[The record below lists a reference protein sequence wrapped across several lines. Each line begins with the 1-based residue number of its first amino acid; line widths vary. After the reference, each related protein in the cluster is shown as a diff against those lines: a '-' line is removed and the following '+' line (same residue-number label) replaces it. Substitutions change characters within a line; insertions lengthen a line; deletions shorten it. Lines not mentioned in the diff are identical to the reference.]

1 MSSPFSI
8 FRRNQRILMVVT
20 TGLAMISFVLLGAI
34 SDPREIPT
42 PLIVVFLAAI
52 AGGIGWLLGLS
63 RGKSSDWGVTGVI
76 LGALIAVFMIWSGRE
91 SNAVVMNGSDL
102 TRKELIDLMRE
113 RNLANQFVQMAIVRT
128 NPDLQEFEFQQ
139 RMMQFSFGGANTTE
153 REVVLGEALRMEAD
167 SMHIDVT
174 DQVVTE
180 YINQMTDN
188 KMTSAVF
195 TEIRQ
200 DLGVTEQEL
209 LDVLKKEIRG
219 RQALVLL
226 YQQNQLTPQ
235 NFWEFYQKLNLQ
247 KSAQVASIP
256 VSEFQ
261 KQIADPTDAEIE
273 SFFLEYRT
281 NFPGMTPDGRL
292 SEGRPGFY
300 QPRRV
305 RVAYLEAIH
314 DQIEATVGEVTDE
327 EIQARYEEE
336 YMRAVPEDEVESPL
350 GIGNE
355 GLLRDPLLNEAP
367 VLIPQED
374 ADDSPAMESEEEAAQ
389 PDAPSEP
396 EPAPE
401 AESPAETETPKE
413 EPAPEAESPQETETS
428 ESETPEGESSE
439 SESPESEG
447 SEEGSSEE
455 AEGEPEA
462 LLKTFDDLQFVA
474 YQEEGSTEQSSDSE
488 DAPSSDE
495 PSAEEATETSP
506 ADESPAA
513 ESEPAPEKSEEQP
526 VEKSEDPAPLTV
538 PSEEPANA
546 DETASDESSADDKP
560 EMKSEESEGASE
572 ETSTEEAP
580 AEEDPVPPAPE
591 SDTRELTEQL
601 KLEIRDTI
609 LRERTVAEIQKRM
622 TAAQQF
628 VAELGR
634 NVAFGEVIEEGF
646 ISLEEATEQIK
657 KYAAENDLEYIETPF
672 MSAQELR
679 ESEDYPIGSGFVPA
693 LRFQE
698 VPVVLFSTSSSDRL
712 RPQQARNLFTG
723 SEYVFWKFSEK
734 PAYPPESLKD
744 EPNLRAQV
752 IDAWKKMKALPLAK
766 ERAEELAEI
775 VRKSDKPMVE
785 ALSDERVTNDGDNL
799 FLTVKT
805 TGEFSWMTQG
815 FAPSTGMQQQAQ
827 PRRSVVAAAPDAG
840 ERFFEM
846 VFEELTPSEVGV
858 VPNDDDSAIYIVQV
872 EGSNESTAEKMDAM
886 RKEFLD
892 QGFQFSYMALGRELL
907 SEYAEDISAMLW
919 NKYDVQLY
927 SSDPEVNAGE

>member
-102 TRKELIDLMRE
+102 TRRELLDLMRE
-113 RNLANQFVQMAIVRT
+113 RNLANQFVQMALVRT
-128 NPDLQEFEFQQ
+128 NPDMEEFEFQQ

-188 KMTSAVF
+188 KMTAAIF

-235 NFWEFYQKLNLQ
+235 NFWEFYQKLNLE

-261 KQIADPTDAEIE
+261 KQIADPTESEIE
-273 SFFLEYRT
+273 SFFLEYHN

-292 SEGRPGFY
+292 SEGRPGFF

-336 YMRAVPEDEVESPL
+336 YMRAVPEDEEESPI

-367 VLIPQED
+367 ILIPQENGNE
-374 ADDSPAMESEEEAAQ
+374 SPAMESEEEAAQ
-389 PDAPSEP
+389 PEETSESATETEAPAETESP
-396 EPAPE
+396 EEKPAPE
-401 AESPAETETPKE
+401 AS
-413 EPAPEAESPQETETS
+413 PEAETPQETETS
-428 ESETPEGESSE
+428 ESETPEGEASDSE
-439 SESPESEG
+439 
-447 SEEGSSEE
+447 SSEE
-455 AEGEPEA
+455 ADGQPEA
-462 LLKTFDDLQFVA
+462 LLNTLDDLQFVA
-474 YQEEGSTEQSSDSE
+474 FQEEGSTEQ
-488 DAPSSDE
+488 APDGEAAPNSDE
-495 PSAEEATETSP
+495 PSAAETTEPSP
-506 ADESPAA
+506 AEESPAA
-513 ESEPAPEKSEEQP
+513 ESNPAPEKTDDQP
-526 VEKSEDPAPLTV
+526 VETSGDPAPLTV
-538 PSEEPANA
+538 PSEEPAK
-546 DETASDESSADDKP
+546 SDESPADDKA
-560 EMKSEESEGASE
+560 EMKSEEAATD
-572 ETSTEEAP
+572 ETP
-580 AEEDPVPPAPE
+580 AEGDPVPPAPE

-609 LRERTVAEIQKRM
+609 LRERTLAEIQKRM

-628 VAELGR
+628 VADLGR

-646 ISLEEATEQIK
+646 ISLEDATKQIK
-657 KYAAENDLEYIETPF
+657 EYAAKNDLEYIETPL

-693 LRFQE
+693 FRFQE
-698 VPVVLFSTSSSDRL
+698 VPVVLFSTSPSDRL

-723 SEYVFWKFSEK
+723 SEYVFWKLNEK
-734 PAYPPESLKD
+734 AAYPPESLND
-744 EPNLRAQV
+744 EPNLKAQV
-752 IDAWKKMKALPLAK
+752 VDAWKKTKALPLAK

-785 ALSDERVTNDGDNL
+785 ALSDERVTKDGDNL
-799 FLTVKT
+799 FLTVKN
-805 TGEFSWMTQG
+805 TGEFTWMTQG

-827 PRRSVVAAAPDAG
+827 PRRSVVATAPDAG
-840 ERFFEM
+840 ERFFEL
-846 VFEELTPSEVGV
+846 VFDELSPSEVGV

-872 EGSNESTAEKMDAM
+872 EGSNESTAQKMDAM

-892 QGFQFSYMALGRELL
+892 QGFQFSYMALGRQLL
-907 SEYAEDISAMLW
+907 SEYAEDVSAMLW

-927 SSDPEVNAGE
+927 STEPEVNASE